1 MNHINGNKNNMWN
14 CIKRV
19 GVGEF
24 SSGEEIQKSFFYI
37 VLLSVPFLVL
47 ESLLLLKYPNTG
59 LGRII
64 SLPLTFIVNGVII
77 LISSS
82 LVYYLLKHTR
92 FRVVGRVILGL
103 MICLTL
109 IVTIWLYPQDSSIHI
124 SKIIIEDI
132 KNFWI
137 KWGFHSS

>member
-1 MNHINGNKNNMWN
+1 M
-14 CIKRV
+14 
-19 GVGEF
+19 
-24 SSGEEIQKSFFYI
+24 SSVVERKFKSHFFYI
-37 VLLSVPFLVL
+37 VLLSVPFVVL
-47 ESLLLLKYPNTG
+47 EILLLLKYPNTG

-82 LVYYLLKHTR
+82 VVYYLLTYTR
-92 FRVVGRVILGL
+92 FRVVGRVIVGL

-109 IVTIWLYPQDSSIHI
+109 IVTICLYPQDSSKHI
-124 SKIIIEDI
+124 SEIIVEDI

-137 KWGFHSS
+137 K